1 MALDLNASTLLDK
14 PKDSRKQPLDGRPPS
29 AAAAFTPRETLIFI
43 FLVLTKRRTGEGSC
57 PRRSGFNINGDSVK
71 QANTRGGSWLPPHP
85 GPHINEIM
93 PQCSQ
98 LQPLSD
104 RRLYSRTTSHHRL
117 DPPHPHPPPRLGH
130 HSFTCIHTGRTLSL
144 RVFNQINEW
153 VSHTDDPRCM
163 PPPNTPPPPT
173 NSARGRC

>member
-1 MALDLNASTLLDK
+1 MKKIKLRFWLGSNSLCYMCQGLHLPCPPNREIRCQLHYACLTVTLDLNASTLLNK

-43 FLVLTKRRTGEGSC
+43 FLVLTKQGTGEGGC

-71 QANTRGGSWLPPHP
+71 QANTGGGSWLPPHP

-104 RRLYSRTTSHHRL
+104 RRLYSRTT
-117 DPPHPHPPPRLGH
+117 PHPLSPSQSPFLHM
-130 HSFTCIHTGRTLSL
+130 HTYWKDL
-144 RVFNQINEW
+144 VFETI
-153 VSHTDDPRCM
+153 
-163 PPPNTPPPPT
+163 
-173 NSARGRC
+173 

>member
-1 MALDLNASTLLDK
+1 MDHMCQGLRLPCPPNREIRCQLHYACLTVALDLNASTLLNK

-43 FLVLTKRRTGEGSC
+43 FLVLTKRGTGEGGC

-71 QANTRGGSWLPPHP
+71 QANTGGGSWLPPHP

-104 RRLYSRTTSHHRL
+104 RCLYSRTTSHHRL
-117 DPPHPHPPPRLGH
+117 DP
-130 HSFTCIHTGRTLSL
+130 LSRSPFL
-144 RVFNQINEW
+144 HM
-153 VSHTDDPRCM
+153 HTDWKDLVFE
-163 PPPNTPPPPT
+163 TI
-173 NSARGRC
+173 